1 MEFPNTSHVM
11 ERTENSISGKI
22 LYRKYEKII
31 LGNIFSVYICLIT
44 CMKRILS
51 SLPQIGRA
59 GDRSEAIQESGYIIA

>member
-1 MEFPNTSHVM
+1 M

-22 LYRKYEKII
+22 LDSKYEKII

-44 CMKRILS
+44 YMKRILS

-59 GDRSEAIQESGYIIA
+59 GGRSEARIWLYYSLIQYVWWYVLI